1 MDQLEKIE
9 VQLGIVV
16 FLEMIAVALL
26 VLLEFTTFAFAVG
39 VMVVINTL
47 ICAWIIN
54 QSKKNK
60 SSSEMNISRALGSDV
75 KDALLVGKIGIITYD
90 ETMNITWIS
99 EFLSN
104 RNLNLIGKK
113 ITSWI
118 PELNRLFQD
127 DIDSMTASD
136 GAHLYE
142 ITRKDDAQVLFVRD
156 VETFVN
162 VKNRLENEQLVLGL
176 LHLDN
181 YNEYSQH
188 SDEHKITMISNNLRP
203 MINQWAK
210 ANNIILRRL
219 KSDRY
224 FMVLNEESYQNL
236 VAEGFGIL
244 NQVRLESQRID
255 VSITVS
261 MAFARGNTNLT
272 EQDGVINDLIE
283 LAQVRG
289 GDQVVSKHHG
299 EDTEFFG
306 GGSQAQE
313 KRSRVRVRV
322 MAQAIKEAIDDVQR
336 VFIVGHKNM
345 DFDCMGSAIAMS
357 RIAASYNK
365 EVYIVSQSGGIETQL
380 SEVLTKMEKELQGRH
395 RFISDAEA
403 LKLANAQ
410 DLIIAV
416 DHHNPS
422 HSNAP
427 LVMEKVERKVVI
439 DHHRRSEQF
448 IENPLIVYVETSA
461 SSVSELVVE
470 MMEYQ
475 SNKVDISEEEA
486 MIMYLGLL
494 IDTNHFKNRTG
505 VRTFEAAAKLKG
517 YGVEPQEAEN
527 LLQEG
532 FADFEAKATIMK
544 NMKRYNEEI
553 IVAAVTDLTHLNRTI
568 MSQVADQ
575 LLSIKNIEATFVIAY
590 IDENLVAVSSRSR
603 EKINVQ
609 FIMEKMHGGGHFN
622 AAALQRKDTS
632 VEAVEAELYQI
643 LDGMIVKEEK
653 K

>member
-1 MDQLEKIE
+1 MDLLEKIE

-26 VLLEFTTFAFAVG
+26 VLLEYTTFAFAVG